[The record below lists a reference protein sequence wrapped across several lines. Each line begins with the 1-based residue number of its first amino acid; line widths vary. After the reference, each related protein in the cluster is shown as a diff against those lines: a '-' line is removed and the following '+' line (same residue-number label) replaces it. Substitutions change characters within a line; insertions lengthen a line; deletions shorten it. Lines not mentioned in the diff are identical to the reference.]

1 MNLNYK
7 ALPTLAK
14 VHSSDAFYRGVM
26 GPVRSGKSTGCSMEV
41 MKWALIQNPQG
52 DGVRRSRFAVVR
64 NTYGELRDTT
74 LKTWL
79 MWFPEEHFGKFNR
92 QQMTHYVEIEP
103 AEGVRVSS
111 EVLFRALD
119 RPDDVAKLLSME
131 LTGAW
136 VNEAREV
143 PKIIV
148 DTLGDR
154 VGQYPSALMG
164 GCVRP
169 GVIMDTNPPD
179 SDHWWYTIAETGQ
192 FKGQAVDPD
201 VWEFFKQ
208 PGALLEGKEGYSPNP
223 LAENIENLNE
233 GMDYYLK
240 RLSGKGKDYIKV
252 YYCGQYGFVIDGKP
266 VFPEYIDAEHCT
278 KDNLEPIKG
287 LPIYVGLDFGLTPA
301 AVFTQRFL
309 NGSWRW
315 FDELCAEDMGI
326 SRFADILGPVLR
338 GRYSDFDIA
347 IYGDPAGEQRS
358 QTDERTPF
366 QILEAKGIPALPAP
380 TNDFTLRREAVAVH
394 LQRFIDGRPGLMVS
408 PKCVMARKGLAG
420 GFAYKRKKVSG
431 DETYHDMPYKNMYS
445 HPVEAGGYAMIGAGE
460 GDLLIKN
467 PHSPIIRYPGSTQL
481 RDFSINQGQGWMAG

>member
-1 MNLNYK
+1 
-7 ALPTLAK
+7 
-14 VHSSDAFYRGVM
+14 
-26 GPVRSGKSTGCSMEV
+26 
-41 MKWALIQNPQG
+41 
-52 DGVRRSRFAVVR
+52 
-64 NTYGELRDTT
+64 
-74 LKTWL
+74 
-79 MWFPEEHFGKFNR
+79 
-92 QQMTHYVEIEP
+92 
-103 AEGVRVSS
+103 
-111 EVLFRALD
+111 
-119 RPDDVAKLLSME
+119 ME

-208 PGALLEGKEGYSPNP
+208 PGALLEGKDGYSPNP

-467 PHSPIIRYPGSTQL
+467 PHAPVIRYPGSTQL